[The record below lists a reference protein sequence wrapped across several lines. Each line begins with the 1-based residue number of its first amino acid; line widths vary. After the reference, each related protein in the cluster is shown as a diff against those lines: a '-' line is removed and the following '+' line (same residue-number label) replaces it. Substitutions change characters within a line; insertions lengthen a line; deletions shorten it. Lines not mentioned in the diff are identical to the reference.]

1 MNIRKLQNRQECSH
15 AYLDKDRTKKR
26 NEGFDKRTKD
36 MQAMTTYCL
45 DIFQ

>member
-1 MNIRKLQNRQECSH
+1 MHTLIKIEP
-15 AYLDKDRTKKR
+15 KKR